1 MVGKSRR
8 GTNTNEF
15 SSSVCSQ
22 VRNENENKK
31 LSLEHVEELTSP
43 LVAQVPSSSSTITRA
58 YNLKELSQLS
68 DTLSKRGLL
77 PIQSELDKG
86 RKTLVLDLDETLIH
100 SVFQP
105 VQSRDMVVPVLFAIK
120 NRLMWTVG
128 QSM

>member
-1 MVGKSRR
+1 MIGKCRR

-15 SSSVCSQ
+15 SSSICSQ
-22 VRNENENKK
+22 VTNENENKK